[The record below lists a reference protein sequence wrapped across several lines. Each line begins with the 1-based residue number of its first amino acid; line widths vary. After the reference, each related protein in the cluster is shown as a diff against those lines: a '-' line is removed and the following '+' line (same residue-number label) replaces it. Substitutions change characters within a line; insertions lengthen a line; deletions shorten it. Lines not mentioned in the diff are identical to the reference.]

1 MVEASVA
8 TFLRHEN
15 ETDGGFPFKPGEEV
29 DVQIDAGK
37 ATLTVH
43 SIASKKVERGISKNR

>member
-1 MVEASVA
+1 MA

-15 ETDGGFPFKPGEEV
+15 ETDNGFPFKLGEEV
-29 DVQIDAGK
+29 DVQIYVGK

-43 SIASKKVERGISKNR
+43 SIASKKAERGTSKNR